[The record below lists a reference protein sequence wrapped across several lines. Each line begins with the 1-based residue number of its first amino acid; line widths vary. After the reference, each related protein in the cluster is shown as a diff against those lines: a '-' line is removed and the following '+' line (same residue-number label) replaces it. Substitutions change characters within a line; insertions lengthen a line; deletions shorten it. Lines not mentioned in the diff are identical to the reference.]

1 MNAMSVHGNRN
12 DVVGLHARLIVGGAG
27 SRDPFRDT
35 VMSTPQTPDSMQK
48 SQQDKKPPEK
58 PQGDAPGKLSDDSG
72 DRADERQG
80 GH

>member
-1 MNAMSVHGNRN
+1 
-12 DVVGLHARLIVGGAG
+12 
-27 SRDPFRDT
+27 
-35 VMSTPQTPDSMQK
+35 MSTPQTPDSMQK

-58 PQGDAPGKLSDDSG
+58 PQGDAPGELSDDSG